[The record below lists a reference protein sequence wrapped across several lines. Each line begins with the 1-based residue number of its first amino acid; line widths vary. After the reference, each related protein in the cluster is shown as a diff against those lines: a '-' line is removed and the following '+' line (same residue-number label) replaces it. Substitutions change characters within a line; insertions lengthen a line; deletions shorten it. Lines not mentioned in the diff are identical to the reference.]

1 MFISSIQKLSETF
14 GNTEYN
20 LYIIYRN
27 KTSIV
32 YDSSTKP

>member
-1 MFISSIQKLSETF
+1 MFISPIQKLSEIF
-14 GNTEYN
+14 GNTEYS
-20 LYIIYRN
+20 LYILYRN